1 MLFKRTPKGST
12 GRPVHIPLIMQM
24 EALECGAACLTMIMA
39 YWKKWVPLEKVRE
52 ACGVS
57 RDGARALNV
66 VKAARDYGFDARG
79 YKFEP
84 EDLEGNV
91 LFPCIIHWNMAHF
104 VVLRGIR
111 KNRAYITDPAKGN
124 YSVDMNT
131 FNKSFTGI
139 VMTFVPSEGF
149 VADGHQTS
157 VRAFALERLSGTK
170 MVIAI
175 TVALSLLNTVVG
187 ILPPVFSRV
196 FIDHVLNAPTKIWLI
211 PLLCVMAF
219 SAITTAALGII
230 RVIYNLRTRLSFT
243 AVASSEF
250 MMHLLKLPIE
260 FFGQRSPGDLLGR
273 MKSNDGI
280 SLQIVNT
287 LSPIALNAVMACI
300 YLVVMFLY
308 NVPLA
313 IIGLTCTVLSL
324 VASQFAARKR
334 RDLIRANERQHALE
348 AATSAA
354 GFQMIETIKASG
366 AENGFFSRWSGY
378 LANAVNSQVKIAYQS
393 ALLGI
398 PAALAS
404 SLANTLVL
412 VIGCWLVI
420 QGDFMLGMVM
430 AFQGFLGQF
439 MGPASQLTSASQT
452 MTEMRAQIERIQD
465 VMNFPEQDSFSHDE
479 TELATANKLSG
490 HIKFN
495 HVTFGYSRLEE
506 PLLKD
511 FNLEIKPGEH
521 IAFVGN
527 SGCGKT
533 TIAKLLMAILEP
545 WEGTVEFDGK
555 PTTDIDKAVFFSC
568 VSAVDQEPYLFEDT
582 VTNNITMWD
591 KTITSKDV
599 TEAAKDAR
607 INKDIIEREG
617 GYQRRITSNGSDLSG
632 GQRQRLEIA
641 RVFAQNPSIV
651 VLDEATSSL
660 DNKTEKEVM
669 DAIKAREATAI
680 LVAHRLSTIKHCDR
694 IIVIEDGAI
703 TEQGTHDE
711 LVKLGGV
718 YAKLVEG
725 E

>member
-1 MLFKRTPKGST
+1 MLLKRKPKGSYS
-12 GRPVHIPLIMQM
+12 RPVRVPLVMQM

-39 YWKKWVPLEKVRE
+39 YWGKWVPLEQVRE

-57 RDGARALNV
+57 RDGARAINV
-66 VKAARDYGFDARG
+66 VKAARDYGFEATG
-79 YKFEP
+79 YRFEP
-84 EDLEGNV
+84 EDLEGNM
-91 LFPCIIHWNMAHF
+91 LFPCIIHWDMVHF
-104 VVLRGIR
+104 VVLRGMHDG
-111 KNRAYITDPAKGN
+111 KAYITDPAKGN
-124 YSVDMNT
+124 YTVSMEEFD
-131 FNKSFTGI
+131 KSFTGI
-139 VMTFVPSEGF
+139 VMAFEPGENF

-157 VRAFALERLSGTK
+157 IKDFAIERLSGAH
-170 MVIAI
+170 MVILI
-175 TVALSLLNTVVG
+175 TIVLSLLTTIVG
-187 ILPPVFSRV
+187 ILPPIFSRV
-196 FIDHVLNAPTKIWLI
+196 FIDNVLNAPTKAWLI

-219 SAITTAALGII
+219 SALTTAALGII
-230 RVIYNLRTRLSFT
+230 KIIFDLKTRLSFT

-250 MMHLLKLPIE
+250 MMHILKLPIE
-260 FFGQRSPGDLLGR
+260 FFGQRAPGDIISR

-280 SLQIVNT
+280 ALQIVNT

-313 IIGLTCTVLSL
+313 IVGLSCTVVSL
-324 VASQFAARKR
+324 IASQLAARR
-334 RDLIRANERQHALE
+334 VRDLIRANERQQALE
-348 AATSAA
+348 SAASAA

-366 AENGFFSRWSGY
+366 AENGFFSRWSGF
-378 LANAVNSQVKIAYQS
+378 LANAVNSQVKIAYES

-420 QGDFMLGMVM
+420 QGQFMLGMVM

-439 MGPASQLTSASQT
+439 MSPASQLTSASQT
-452 MTEMRAQIERIQD
+452 MVQMRAQIERVQD

-479 TELATANKLSG
+479 SVLAKAKKLTG

-511 FNLEIKPGEH
+511 FNLEIQPGEH

-533 TIAKLLMAILEP
+533 TIVKLLMAILEP
-545 WEGTVEFDGK
+545 WKGTVEFDGK
-555 PTTDIDKAVFFSC
+555 PTTEIDKAVFFSC

-582 VTNNITMWD
+582 VANNITMWD
-591 KTITSKDV
+591 TTITNKDI
-599 TEAAKDAR
+599 TEATKDAR
-607 INKDIIEREG
+607 IYNDIIEREG
-617 GYQRRITSNGSDLSG
+617 GFQRRITSNGSDLSG
-632 GQRQRLEIA
+632 GQRQRLEVA

-669 DAIKAREATAI
+669 EAIKARNATAI
-680 LVAHRLSTIKHCDR
+680 LVAHRLSTIKYCDR
-694 IIVIEDGAI
+694 IIVIENGAI

-711 LVKLGGV
+711 LVALGGV